1 MMPAIGP
8 DCQQKFVVW
17 SRSRRREQGDRD
29 VNKIK
34 DLLRYKPADVWT
46 IESRA
51 TVYEALELMA
61 EKNVGALPVVDQG
74 QLVGIFSERDY
85 ARKCI
90 LMGRHSRDTLVTELM
105 SSPVETIDPF
115 CTIEQCL
122 ALMTERHF
130 RHLPVV
136 EEGRVTGIVSI
147 GDIGKWVISEQ
158 RTAIHDLE
166 GYITGNGYAH

>member
-1 MMPAIGP
+1 MWLAAT
-8 DCQQKFVVW
+8 
-17 SRSRRREQGDRD
+17 REGDRD

-34 DLLRYKPADVWT
+34 DLLRYKAGDVWT
-46 IESRA
+46 ISPTA

-61 EKNVGALPVVDQG
+61 EKNVGALPVVDEG
-74 QLVGIFSERDY
+74 RLAGIFSERDY

-90 LMGRHSRDTLVTELM
+90 LLGRHSKDTPVADLM
-105 SSPVETIDPF
+105 SSPVETIDSSF
-115 CTIEQCL
+115 TVEQCL

-136 EEGRVTGIVSI
+136 EEGQLTGIVTI

-158 RTAIHDLE
+158 RTTIHDLE
-166 GYITGNGYAH
+166 GYITGNSYAH